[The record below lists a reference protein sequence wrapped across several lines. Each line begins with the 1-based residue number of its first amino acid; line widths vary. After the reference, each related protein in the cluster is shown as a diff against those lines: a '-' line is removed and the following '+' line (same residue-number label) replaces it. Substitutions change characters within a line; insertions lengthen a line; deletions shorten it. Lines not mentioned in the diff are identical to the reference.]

1 MDQFELYLN
10 KTYNLR
16 ALPTTTRTRLLE
28 NKKSFKKSFRTT
40 KVKPVNHLFG
50 HYIYDIS
57 YLSLINIAM
66 AVEPPK
72 KS

>member
-28 NKKSFKKSFRTT
+28 NKKSFRTT